1 MRAAVMQGPG
11 ALALEERS
19 RPEPG
24 PREVLVRITSLGI
37 CGSDVSF
44 FRHGRLGHSVFRA
57 PVVLGHEPAGEV
69 VACGSGATRHRPGQR
84 VSVEPGIPCGTC
96 AQCRTGHYNRCADIR
111 FLSDPP
117 HDGAMQEYVVVHEAF
132 AHPVPDR
139 LSDDAAALIEPLSVA
154 LWAARRGRIG
164 AGDRVLITGAGPIG
178 LLSAQVARAL
188 GATEIAVSDVNPARL
203 AVASDFGATTT
214 ILSADAPAAA
224 AEVSPTV
231 LVECSGSPRALAD
244 TLPGTAAGGRVVLVG
259 MGPEE
264 VSLPLGLVQ
273 QRELTVGG
281 VFRYAN
287 TWETGIELAASG
299 RVDLDGLVTDRFPLT
314 GAATALDPDT
324 AVTTSV
330 KTVID
335 LRD

>member
-11 ALALEERS
+11 LLALEERN

-24 PREVLVRITSLGI
+24 PHEVLVRVTSLGI

-44 FRHGRLGHSVFRA
+44 FRHGKLGHSMFRA

-69 VACGSGATRHRPGQR
+69 VACGRAVTRHRPGQR
-84 VSVEPGIPCGTC
+84 VSVEPGVPCGTC
-96 AQCRTGHYNRCADIR
+96 GQCRTGHYNRCADIR

-117 HDGAMQEYVVVHEAF
+117 YDGAMQEYVVIHEAF
-132 AHPVPDR
+132 AHPVPDS

-154 LWAARRGRIG
+154 VWAGRHGRVG

-203 AVASDFGATTT
+203 DTAKRFGATTT
-214 ILSADAPAAA
+214 FLAADALRASADVA
-224 AEVSPTV
+224 PTV
-231 LVECSGSPRALAD
+231 LIECSGSPRALAGA
-244 TLPGTAAGGRVVLVG
+244 LPGTAAGGRVVLVG

-273 QRELTVGG
+273 QRELTISG

-287 TWETGIELAASG
+287 TWETGIALASSG
-299 RVDLDGLVTDRFPLT
+299 RVDLDGLVTDRFSLADA
-314 GAATALDPDT
+314 GTALNPDT
-324 AVTTSV
+324 AVTTSI